1 MGTLH
6 TGHVRA
12 APRNATDREAVREQL
27 ERILADPLF
36 RNSKRFPALLRYVVE
51 QTLDN
56 PSADLKERTL
66 GVEVFGR
73 QPNYDTNEDPI
84 VRATAAEIRKRIAQ
98 YYQNPE
104 HYAELRIQLHPGSY
118 VPEFEK
124 PGLVAP
130 LSPPPAA
137 EPAVQH
143 RWTNFWPVAAAIVT
157 MALAAIG
164 FKLWRAPTVLDQFW
178 APVINS
184 SGTVLVGIGQRS
196 FLASAQEPGRPQN
209 PDLPSPDLFRAPG
222 IPTRITDMYYFG
234 SQNVALDDARTLGR
248 ITGLLLSRGKSYHI
262 LGETSASFSDLRSG
276 PVILIGAFNNDWT
289 LRLTGPMR
297 FTFERDANTFRVKD
311 HLNPSIR
318 NRAVNYDT
326 PYLELTEDYAV
337 ISRVLDPTT
346 ERMVVV
352 VAGLT
357 GYGTLAA
364 GEFVSTPAYMEA
376 AMQGAPPRWQGKN
389 VQLVIATKVI
399 RGNSGPPRV
408 VDRNYW

>member
-1 MGTLH
+1 LDGT
-6 TGHVRA
+6 A
-12 APRNATDREAVREQL
+12 
-27 ERILADPLF
+27 
-36 RNSKRFPALLRYVVE
+36 
-51 QTLDN
+51 
-56 PSADLKERTL
+56 ADLKERTL

-73 QPNYDTNEDPI
+73 QPNYDTNEDPV

-104 HYAELRIQLHPGSY
+104 HYSELRIQLHPGSY

-124 PGLVAP
+124 AEVIAP
-130 LSPPPAA
+130 AIAPPEPVRASHPLRYWIAA
-137 EPAVQH
+137 AAV
-143 RWTNFWPVAAAIVT
+143 VILAAAAIAVRT
-157 MALAAIG
+157 
-164 FKLWRAPTVLDQFW
+164 WRAPAAIDLFW

-184 SGTVLVGIGQRS
+184 SGTVLIGIGQRS
-196 FLASAQEPGRPQN
+196 FLASAQEPLRPPN
-209 PDLPSPDLFRAPG
+209 PDVPVLDLSRPPG
-222 IPTRITDMYYFG
+222 TPTRITDMYYLG

-248 ITGLLLSRGKSYHI
+248 ITGLMLSKGKSYRV
-262 LGETSASFSDLRSG
+262 LGDSAASFSDLRSG

-297 FTFERDANTFRVKD
+297 FTFERDANTFRVRD
-311 HLNPSIR
+311 QQHPEIR
-318 NRAVNYDT
+318 DRAVNYDT
-326 PYLELTEDYAV
+326 AYLQLTEDYAV

-364 GEFVSTPAYMEA
+364 GEFVSTPSYLEA
-376 AMQGAPPRWQGKN
+376 AMQGAPPHWQGKN